1 MHTTR
6 RNWRL
11 LPLLGT
17 LALATAALSSS
28 ASASAQGPQVMG
40 LNEAPSPTMIGEN
53 ADAAPEAL
61 ATVEPAT
68 IEPEGEELGT
78 GMASYYGREL
88 LGRRTASGE
97 RFDPT
102 DLTAAHRTL
111 PFGSKVRVTNPRS
124 GKSVVVRINDRGPFA
139 RGRLIDVSEAAAR
152 RIGLV
157 AMGHGPV
164 KLALLDR

>member
-1 MHTTR
+1 MSS
-6 RNWRL
+6 
-11 LPLLGT
+11 
-17 LALATAALSSS
+17 LSSS
-28 ASASAQGPQVMG
+28 ASAQDPEVLG
-40 LNEAPSPTMIGEN
+40 LADIRPPAAITEN
-53 ADAAPEAL
+53 GGDQPEAL

-157 AMGHGPV
+157 AMGYGPV